1 MGFERITKLFNDG
14 AERKGAARGLLKAIV
29 GRGRIGVAM
38 GCYSLWMIACC
49 MGRPVE
55 VAGFSG
61 LLVPGWILPLVCNAL
76 ASTVIALRF
85 RQTRAV
91 RSGRAWTVTLMAL
104 MTAAAILHLAWME
117 LVGLPVGLQ
126 GALYVGA
133 SVLTGAGAALFRVEI
148 DRVFGWLGTQ
158 QTLYQGVLA
167 VGVQGVMLVVCL
179 ASGTAG
185 ESRGACETLGI
196 LALALPAVTGW
207 LLYSVV
213 RVLPRRRFFEHGL
226 DAPLPFPTKFVAT
239 SAVQG
244 VAAGALYGAMF
255 LVLGKA
261 SNLSWE
267 GAAAEIAGA
276 VLLFLTALFLRLDFN
291 RFIYKVAFPFVAAG
305 FLLVGGRWV
314 GIEAGAAILM
324 AGFCYLDLVLWSL
337 GACLIKNMGLPAT
350 WVAACPGAALF
361 LGAVVGGM
369 AVCAGMAHQSSAEI
383 AEGGALMASLF
394 LASALFLS
402 SGSNMKYGWGT
413 IVPGEGSIDLGGLEG
428 VVRFMAVER
437 GVSQRETEVM
447 ELLVQ
452 GKTRREIC
460 EALIVSPDT
469 VKTHVRAIYRKLDVH
484 SQQDLIDR
492 VVAERDRLV
501 EEPAVAP
508 LG

>member
-1 MGFERITKLFNDG
+1 
-14 AERKGAARGLLKAIV
+14 
-29 GRGRIGVAM
+29 
-38 GCYSLWMIACC
+38 
-49 MGRPVE
+49 
-55 VAGFSG
+55 
-61 LLVPGWILPLVCNAL
+61 
-76 ASTVIALRF
+76 
-85 RQTRAV
+85 
-91 RSGRAWTVTLMAL
+91 MAL

-267 GAAAEIAGA
+267 GAA
-276 VLLFLTALFLRLDFN
+276 
-291 RFIYKVAFPFVAAG
+291 
-305 FLLVGGRWV
+305 
-314 GIEAGAAILM
+314 
-324 AGFCYLDLVLWSL
+324 
-337 GACLIKNMGLPAT
+337 
-350 WVAACPGAALF
+350 
-361 LGAVVGGM
+361 
-369 AVCAGMAHQSSAEI
+369 
-383 AEGGALMASLF
+383 
-394 LASALFLS
+394 
-402 SGSNMKYGWGT
+402 
-413 IVPGEGSIDLGGLEG
+413 
-428 VVRFMAVER
+428 
-437 GVSQRETEVM
+437 
-447 ELLVQ
+447 
-452 GKTRREIC
+452 
-460 EALIVSPDT
+460 
-469 VKTHVRAIYRKLDVH
+469 
-484 SQQDLIDR
+484 
-492 VVAERDRLV
+492 
-501 EEPAVAP
+501 
-508 LG
+508 